1 MYHAKLD
8 EVTKERVMKGIGDDG
23 KVRLLFT
30 TIAFGLG
37 IDIKDIDVVVVWGA
51 RNFIQLYQEV
61 GRCAQGI
68 GKSGTAY
75 VFITGKTIAKSNDPA
90 MLDLSKVSKLADTK
104 CLQACILEKFILDGM
119 PGYTLN
125 KINHKEGCDSKCQYT
140 CQCDYCM

>member
-1 MYHAKLD
+1 MFCYLFVVFYFYFYRIVEMYHAKLD
-8 EVTKERVMKGIGDDG
+8 EVTKERVMKGIGDDD

-37 IDIKDIDVVVVWGA
+37 IDIKDNDVVVVWGA

-75 VFITGKTIAKSNDPA
+75 F
-90 MLDLSKVSKLADTK
+90 L
-104 CLQACILEKFILDGM
+104 
-119 PGYTLN
+119 
-125 KINHKEGCDSKCQYT
+125 
-140 CQCDYCM
+140 